1 MLTNPELR
9 PMESNTHHA
18 LVLAAIL
25 GSILLL
31 LIVVG

>member
-1 MLTNPELR
+1 
-9 PMESNTHHA
+9 METNTHHV

>member
-1 MLTNPELR
+1 
-9 PMESNTHHA
+9 MESNTHHA
-18 LVLAAIL
+18 LVLASIL